1 MNDASVVKTIVDI
14 CSRSFKIVSD
24 EGYIQLVQCESAQE
38 FMDVLEVVNEFLDE
52 DMLVFSEIITKPK
65 RNRKIR
71 KRKKEETEYVGP
83 KDKSLGKHIYK
94 DENSRWNKEE
104 AVSYIKRYSRENN
117 KVKLNTQE

>member
-24 EGYIQLVQCESAQE
+24 EGYIQLVQCESAEE
-38 FMDVLEVVNEFLDE
+38 FMNVLQVVNDFCDE

-71 KRKKEETEYVGP
+71 KRKKEETE
-83 KDKSLGKHIYK
+83 
-94 DENSRWNKEE
+94 
-104 AVSYIKRYSRENN
+104 
-117 KVKLNTQE
+117 

>member
-52 DMLVFSEIITKPK
+52 DMLVFSEIITKRK

-71 KRKKEETEYVGP
+71 KRKKEETE
-83 KDKSLGKHIYK
+83 
-94 DENSRWNKEE
+94 
-104 AVSYIKRYSRENN
+104 
-117 KVKLNTQE
+117 

>member
-38 FMDVLEVVNEFLDE
+38 FIDVLEVVNEFLDE
-52 DMLVFSEIITKPK
+52 DTLVFSEIITKPK

-71 KRKKEETEYVGP
+71 KRKKEETE
-83 KDKSLGKHIYK
+83 
-94 DENSRWNKEE
+94 
-104 AVSYIKRYSRENN
+104 
-117 KVKLNTQE
+117 

>member
-24 EGYIQLVQCESAQE
+24 EGYIQLVQCESAEE
-38 FMDVLEVVNEFLDE
+38 FMDVLQVVNDFMDE

-71 KRKKEETEYVGP
+71 KRKKEETE
-83 KDKSLGKHIYK
+83 
-94 DENSRWNKEE
+94 
-104 AVSYIKRYSRENN
+104 
-117 KVKLNTQE
+117 

>member
-71 KRKKEETEYVGP
+71 KRKKEETE
-83 KDKSLGKHIYK
+83 
-94 DENSRWNKEE
+94 
-104 AVSYIKRYSRENN
+104 
-117 KVKLNTQE
+117 

>member
-24 EGYIQLVQCESAQE
+24 EGYIQLVQCESAEE

-52 DMLVFSEIITKPK
+52 DMLIFSEIITKPK

-71 KRKKEETEYVGP
+71 KRKKEETE
-83 KDKSLGKHIYK
+83 
-94 DENSRWNKEE
+94 
-104 AVSYIKRYSRENN
+104 
-117 KVKLNTQE
+117 

>member
-24 EGYIQLVQCESAQE
+24 EGYIQLVQCESDQE

-71 KRKKEETEYVGP
+71 KRKKEETE
-83 KDKSLGKHIYK
+83 
-94 DENSRWNKEE
+94 
-104 AVSYIKRYSRENN
+104 
-117 KVKLNTQE
+117 